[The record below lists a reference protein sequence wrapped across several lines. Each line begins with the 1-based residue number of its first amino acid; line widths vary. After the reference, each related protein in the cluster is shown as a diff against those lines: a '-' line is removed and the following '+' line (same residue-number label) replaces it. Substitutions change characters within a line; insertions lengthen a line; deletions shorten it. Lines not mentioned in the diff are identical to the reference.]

1 MNVFVVEDAVQTRLE
16 LVELLAADPGLTV
29 VGQAGTVREAIE
41 GIDKTAPEALTL
53 DITLPDGSGVEILK
67 YLRRRHASIHVV
79 VLTGNPYEPLRTA
92 CRRLG
97 AAAVLDKF
105 NGLAQAAEAL
115 LAGRRSDPSQC

>member
-1 MNVFVVEDAVQTRLE
+1 VNVFVVEDALQTRQE
-16 LVELLAADPGLTV
+16 LVELLAGNPGLTV
-29 VGQAGTVREAIE
+29 VGQAGSVCEAID
-41 GIDKTAPEALTL
+41 GIDKTEPEALTL

-67 YLRRRHASIHVV
+67 HLRKRHANIHVV

-105 NGLAQAAEAL
+105 NGLSQAAEAL
-115 LAGRRSDPSQC
+115 LADRQSEPPLC